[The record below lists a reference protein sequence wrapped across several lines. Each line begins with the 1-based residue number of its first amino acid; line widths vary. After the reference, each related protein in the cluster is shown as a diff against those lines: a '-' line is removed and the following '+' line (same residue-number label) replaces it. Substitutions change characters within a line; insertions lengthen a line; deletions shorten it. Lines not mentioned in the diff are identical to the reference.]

1 MRIQLDVDR
10 QYVQLLNRLEE
21 ETGSRSHRELFNNAL
36 TLFDWAV
43 KQRVE
48 GRKIASLDEDEK
60 SYRELQMPALEFAA
74 QLTYARDVGADLRTA
89 RLRSA

>member
-48 GRKIASLDEDEK
+48 GRKIASWMK
-60 SYRELQMPALEFAA
+60 TKKATVSFKCRPWNLQLN
-74 QLTYARDVGADLRTA
+74 
-89 RLRSA
+89 